1 MNFQYIAPVEKSK
14 DILDIS
20 FRKARV
26 RGKQKNLKGNWL
38 EIIRKKE
45 ALKLDIVKD
54 ITVTRLAKILD
65 EFPETLQLPDFYVK
79 LMKLTLEFSEY
90 KKSCG
95 AISWALDKIRNLHSN
110 HVKKIFKEKE
120 GSKVKLITKQFYGR
134 LSSILKQ
141 IDPQLKFLES
151 SRKIMRTYPD
161 IKEMYTV
168 CIYGF
173 PNVGK
178 STLLNKL
185 TGTKAETAAYA
196 FTTKS
201 INSGH
206 IKIKNK
212 EIQFLDVPG
221 TLARKNKMNNIELQ
235 AELVLKEVADLII
248 YCFDI
253 SGFCG
258 YSIEFQEQ
266 LLQKIIKEKNILIY
280 VCKKDI
286 PETKEKLKGF
296 SYKHYTLKELKEKIF
311 ELAPKI
317 EERIIKES
325 EN

>member
-14 DILDIS
+14 DILEIA
-20 FRKARV
+20 FRKARLK
-26 RGKQKNLKGNWL
+26 GKQKNLKGNWL
-38 EIIRKKE
+38 EVIRKKE
-45 ALKLDIVKD
+45 ALKQDIVKD
-54 ITVTRLAKILD
+54 VTVTRLAKTLD
-65 EFPETLQLPDFYVK
+65 EFPETLKLPEFYVK
-79 LMKLTLEFSEY
+79 LMELTLDFSEY

-95 AISWALDKIRNLHSN
+95 AISWALNRIRNLHSM
-110 HVKKIFKEKE
+110 HVKRIFKEKE
-120 GSKVKLITKQFYGR
+120 GNKVKLITKQFYGR

-151 SRKIMRTYPD
+151 ARKIMRTYPD
-161 IKEMYTV
+161 VKEMYTV

-196 FTTKS
+196 FTTKT

-221 TLARKNKMNNIELQ
+221 TLARKQKMNNIELQ

-258 YSIEFQEQ
+258 YSVEFQEK
-266 LLQKIIKEKNILIY
+266 LLEKIIKES
-280 VCKKDI
+280 KK
-286 PETKEKLKGF
+286 K
-296 SYKHYTLKELKEKIF
+296 Y
-311 ELAPKI
+311 
-317 EERIIKES
+317 
-325 EN
+325 